1 MIKIYAPNETIEIKD
16 AVAFEDCENGSLEV
30 TDKDGKI
37 IAILAAGAW
46 TMVAAEGCKVE
57 RKPNG

>member
-1 MIKIYAPNETIEIKD
+1 MHDDTIPVIVI
-16 AVAFEDCENGSLEV
+16 VAFEDCENGSLEV